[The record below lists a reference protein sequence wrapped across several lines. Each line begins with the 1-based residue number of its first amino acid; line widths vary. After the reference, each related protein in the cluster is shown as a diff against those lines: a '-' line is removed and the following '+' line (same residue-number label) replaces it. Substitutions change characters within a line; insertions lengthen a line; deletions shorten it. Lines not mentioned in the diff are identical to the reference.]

1 MYLHLTI
8 KLLVGFVV
16 LFIVTKFIGGR
27 ELRQLNVFDFI
38 SAIVLS
44 ELVGNVLYQE
54 EVNAIQMSYAILFWT
69 GLIYLIDKITLKFHN
84 TRKLLDGESELVI
97 EEGIID
103 RKVLSQ
109 HRLEL
114 SELLGMLREKDI
126 FSIREVRFAF
136 IEPDGNVSV
145 VKGEKIQYGSGDL
158 GSLPAPLIMDGK
170 LVKKSL
176 TRLEKNEDWLRHELL
191 KKSIHDFQEVFYA
204 EYLTGYGLLVQT
216 QQKP

>member
-54 EVNAIQMSYAILFWT
+54 EVNALQMSYAILFWT
-69 GLIYLIDKITLKFHN
+69 GLIYMIDIITLKFHN

-103 RKVLSQ
+103 RKVLSK

-145 VKGEKIQYGSGDL
+145 IKGEKIQYGSGNI
-158 GSLPAPLIMDGK
+158 GSLPTPLIMDGK

-176 TRLEKNEDWLRHELL
+176 TRLEKSEDWLRHELL
-191 KKSIHDFQEVFYA
+191 KKSIYDFQEVFYA
-204 EYLTGYGLLVQT
+204 EYLTGYGLLVQA
-216 QQKP
+216 QLKP